1 MHVTP
6 TGQMHEV
13 GINDLFFS
21 TTDARGVIDQANE
34 VFVRLSRHP
43 RHELV
48 GSPHNIIR
56 HPEMPGGAFKLVWD
70 MLLAGEATCAYVKN
84 LAGDGSAYWAFATIT
99 PLDGGYLSVRARPC
113 VQEVVEALTQAYSEV
128 RSAELVARSSGVG
141 AAETAR
147 IGADLLCEQLGTLGF
162 PDYPTFVHVALPAE
176 ISARAEEHPHLIVPD
191 DVTGLR
197 RVMLDAVTDI
207 EHRVRMLEAELA
219 AMQGQA
225 GDLGARV
232 MHTVTIS
239 AGLRDALR
247 QAGATANSLATRAP
261 VVANAVPAL
270 TQQCDRVG
278 RSMATVLAHVEDML
292 SVRQRLLFSVA
303 MSQVQSEMVARFVM
317 AMIDGTEDT
326 AASDRAIRSLI
337 RALHAGLDGLAEAL
351 ARTVDQSTKMQA
363 EIEEAG
369 NDFGRTRQLLGHWRG
384 LIDRYG
390 LADELAPHMPGLDQ
404 GLQQGDLEL
413 QALAQSAEALG
424 QAVLGFDLSTVHD
437 ELQGVLACLRA
448 PQL

>member
-6 TGQMHEV
+6 TGRLHEV
-13 GINDLFFS
+13 GVNDLFFS
-21 TTDARGVIDQANE
+21 TTDARGVIEQANE

-48 GSPHNIIR
+48 GAPHNIIR
-56 HPEMPGGAFKLVWD
+56 HPDMPGGAFKLVWD

-113 VQEVVEALTQAYSEV
+113 VPEVVEALTHAYSEV
-128 RSAELVARSSGVG
+128 RSGELLARSSGAG
-141 AAETAR
+141 AAKAAR
-147 IGADLLCEQLGTLGF
+147 IGADLLTEQLGRLGF
-162 PDYPTFVHVALPAE
+162 ADYPTFVHVALPAE

-191 DVTGLR
+191 DVAGLR

-207 EHRVRMLEAELA
+207 EHRVRMLEAALA

-225 GDLGARV
+225 GDLGDQV

-247 QAGATANSLATRAP
+247 QAGVKANSLSTRAP

-303 MSQVQSEMVARFVM
+303 MSQVQSEMVARFVL
-317 AMIDGTEDT
+317 AMIDGTED
-326 AASDRAIRSLI
+326 AATSDQAIRSLI
-337 RALHAGLDGLAEAL
+337 RALHVGLDGLAEAL
-351 ARTVDQSTKMQA
+351 ARTVDQSTRMRA

-369 NDFGRTRQLLGHWRG
+369 DDFGRTRQLLGHWRG

-390 LADELAPHMPGLDQ
+390 LADELAPHMPALDH
-404 GLQQGDLEL
+404 GLQQGDRQL
-413 QALAQSAEALG
+413 QALAQSADDVG
-424 QAVLGFDLSTVHD
+424 QAALGFDLSIVRE
-437 ELQGVLACLRA
+437 ELQRVLACLRA
-448 PQL
+448 PSL